1 MGAFKIFLYNRTIS
15 KSEYLKNKFSDIEII
30 DKENIPKDVDMLIN
44 ASSLGINKSDKIE
57 LNYEKIGNNK
67 FYYDVIYNP
76 TETNFLKEGKKYG
89 NKIENG
95 KKMFIYQAHQAFAIW
110 HNVLPKIDEK
120 VEQLLNK

>member
-1 MGAFKIFLYNRTIS
+1 
-15 KSEYLKNKFSDIEII
+15 
-30 DKENIPKDVDMLIN
+30 MLIN

-57 LNYEKIGNNK
+57 LNYEGIGNNK

-76 TETNFLKEGKKYG
+76 TETNFLKEAKKYG

-120 VEQLLNK
+120 VMGIEEKPLNISQYQGLNFVCLTIYFSFFGEYGQLGHPRG